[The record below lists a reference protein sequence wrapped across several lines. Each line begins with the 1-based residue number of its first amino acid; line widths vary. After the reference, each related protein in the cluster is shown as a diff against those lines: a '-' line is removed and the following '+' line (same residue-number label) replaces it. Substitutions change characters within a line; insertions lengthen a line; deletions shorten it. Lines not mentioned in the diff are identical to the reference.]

1 MLRRMALADQWEGIR
16 ARLPEEWGSAGLRLD
31 VRSAAQRPRAAALLG
46 PLTPGVQGP
55 RALVLTVAR
64 DGSASAPDR
73 LLRALRQLDAEHI
86 AGMLRLVSLRET
98 DAPVARE
105 HRPLAASWAEQLAEL
120 PADWSDLLAEIEL
133 LSTDHLDR
141 AALLAAPVNPSR
153 QRGAAPAF
161 RFRCARRF
169 GYGVSPQMAA
179 RCLERLDE
187 DEIRGDVRILRVLAD
202 TKPVATQGPVWYLG
216 ERAV

>member
-1 MLRRMALADQWEGIR
+1 VALVDQWEGIR

-31 VRSAAQRPRAAALLG
+31 VRSTAQRPRAAAILG
-46 PLTPGVQGP
+46 PLTPGVQGA
-55 RALVLTVAR
+55 RALALTVAR
-64 DGSASAPDR
+64 DGSAAAPDR
-73 LLRALRQLDAEHI
+73 LLRALRQLDGEHI
-86 AGMLRLVSLRET
+86 GGRLHLVSLRET
-98 DAPVARE
+98 EARADDRA
-105 HRPLAASWAEQLAEL
+105 HPPLAESWGAQLAEL

-153 QRGAAPAF
+153 QRNAPAF
-161 RFRCARRF
+161 RFRCARLF

-187 DEIRGDVRILRVLAD
+187 EDIRGDVRILRVLAD